1 MKFVALT
8 LIVLLVM
15 VSCFSSGSTAPIVEV
30 RPPVLKYSLFSTL
43 GDIYSANVS
52 AAERW
57 RDFYKDASPE
67 EKAYYSFLID
77 SYEGFTDQMKKDLET
92 IVTRI
97 GPWRLMNTVT
107 PLDDDSGIREITRKA
122 SSIFNFFPLRGVFAL
137 RRLLPKFYE
146 EHFKDFFHTRAPTYY
161 DLAKRMTELASEMQ
175 NPFSF
180 IEEISGIRLGDYDS
194 IFYYS
199 FQRVGA
205 YGFRTKTSR
214 ISTIQHGVDSFD
226 RLYSTPFHEY
236 SHEFFQTFT
245 NSREFKE
252 LAEELKSDA
261 GFYSYWDNRPDLKN
275 SYSWRGFCEENLV
288 EGFAQFLYEEFY
300 GKPSGR
306 NVYYYDVAFYE
317 FLREIDFD
325 ADRISLKDA
334 SFLFFER
341 VLEEL

>member
-1 MKFVALT
+1 MRNAVLMMLAL
-8 LIVLLVM
+8 VVM
-15 VSCFSSGSTAPIVEV
+15 LSCLSYASSAPIVEV

-52 AAERW
+52 AVDSRRE
-57 RDFYKDASPE
+57 FYKDASSE
-67 EKAYYSFLID
+67 EQAYYAFLID
-77 SYEGFTDQMKKDLET
+77 SYNDFTDQMKKDLET
-92 IVTRI
+92 IVSRI
-97 GPWRLMNTVT
+97 GPWQLMNTVT
-107 PLDDDSGIREITRKA
+107 PLDDVAGIKEITRKA
-122 SSIFNFFPLRGVFAL
+122 SSIFNFFPLSGVFAL
-137 RRLLPKFYE
+137 RRLLPEFYE
-146 EHFKDFFHTRAPTYY
+146 EHFKEFFDSRAPTYN
-161 DLAKRMTELASEMQ
+161 DLAERMTELASEMQ

-180 IEEISGIRLGDYDS
+180 IEEVSGIRLGDYDC

-205 YGFRTKTSR
+205 YGFRTKDSR

-226 RLYSTPFHEY
+226 KLYSTPFHEY

-252 LAEELKSDA
+252 LAERLKADA
-261 GFYSYWDNRPDLKN
+261 GFYSYWNNRPDLKN

-300 GKPSGR
+300 GKPSNR
-306 NVYYYDVAFYE
+306 SVYYYDVSFYE

-334 SFLFFER
+334 SFVFFER
-341 VLEEL
+341 VLEES